1 MISENM
7 YFKDEEEM
15 RSAMY
20 GSDKDLARSVTEAV
34 LRDKVSFGEKP
45 EDEPEESVDEHVEVP
60 EETFEPFASDTVH
73 EEKDISVQ
81 LEEQNRKLKDLYA
94 QKAEEREAELARQIA
109 ERDEKI
115 RIYEESQKRNV
126 EENKIDKVV
135 LDDEDEDLA
144 STYSRNTRKLM
155 EAELEAFKSKIDNPA
170 LAQELA
176 EIKAKLAAEEEKN
189 RAIEEDRRAEESRK
203 RLYESLNSFAKG
215 KKEYELPVHV
225 SEAVVETNDLKDKI
239 GEVFN
244 TDEPA
249 EIEKIYRRVIK
260 EDSVYARDKRAELLK
275 AGVALPAYAKNY
287 LNIVEVYELQ
297 RGRKFNVV
305 AGVYEDAVLSLEDA
319 YKLNNFSTLVS
330 KAGST
335 EAKEIQKK
343 LEQQQTSA
351 VTMSNADTSDAGGG
365 SAYTTEEILTAI
377 RMNATDLVKNKVLSK
392 KYTQYLKDEGLN
404 VPPIFK
410 NF

>member
-1 MISENM
+1 VSDEMM
-7 YFKDEEEM
+7 YFKDEEDM

-20 GSDKDLARSVTEAV
+20 GDDKDLARSVTEAV
-34 LRDKVSFGEKP
+34 LRDRVAFGDKS
-45 EDEPEESVDEHVEVP
+45 DEPEEEVV
-60 EETFEPFASDTVH
+60 EETTEEPIESFEPFVPDPVP

-115 RIYEESQKRNV
+115 RIYEESQKRKV
-126 EENKIDKVV
+126 EENKIENIV

-155 EAELEAFKSKIDNPA
+155 EAELEAFKSKINNPV
-170 LAQELA
+170 LEQELA
-176 EIKAKLAAEEEKN
+176 EIKAKLAAEEAKN
-189 RAIEEDRRAEESRK
+189 KAAEDERRAEESRK
-203 RLYESLNSFAKG
+203 RLYESLDSFAKG
-215 KKEYELPVHV
+215 KKEYELPVRV
-225 SEAVVETNDLKDKI
+225 ADAVNETNDLKDRI

-244 TDEPA
+244 TDDPA
-249 EIEKIYRRVIK
+249 EVEKIYRRVIK
-260 EDSVYARDKRAELLK
+260 EDTVYSREKKAELLK

-319 YKLNNFSTLVS
+319 YKLNNFNTLVS

-365 SAYTTEEILTAI
+365 SAYTTEEIMTAI
-377 RMNATDLVKNKVLSK
+377 RMNATDLVKNKVLAK
-392 KYTQYLKDEGLN
+392 KYTQYLRDEGLG

-410 NF
+410 NI